1 MGRDEESNTK
11 EGRTEMDWYLIEEI
25 LRDMSK
31 PENPMWDVGMM
42 ISGFLIVYVLGM
54 LTMWIFTRGGKEVKE
69 K

>member
-11 EGRTEMDWYLIEEI
+11 EGRIEMDWYLIEEL
-25 LRDMSK
+25 LRDVSK

-54 LTMWIFTRGGKEVKE
+54 LTMWIFTRGGKGVNER
-69 K
+69 

>member
-1 MGRDEESNTK
+1 
-11 EGRTEMDWYLIEEI
+11 MDWYLIEEL